1 MVESAAPAA
10 DRRRRA
16 GTSGA
21 RLSRTRYIAQAGVIA
36 AVYAVLTFTLSQV
49 GGVFFWGPLQLRPS
63 EAVTVL
69 AALTPAAIP
78 GLWLGAAVANFS
90 TVSQLG
96 AIGLLDV
103 VFGSLGSLLGA
114 AWTWRFRR
122 DTALALGGPVV
133 ANALI
138 VPAYLPFLLKAL
150 GVLDQS
156 YRFLGVD
163 ASHAWIS
170 MYLFGVVTIGVAEA
184 IVVYGLGLPLLLVL
198 RSLNLPG
205 LAERD

>member
-1 MVESAAPAA
+1 V
-10 DRRRRA
+10 
-16 GTSGA
+16 
-21 RLSRTRYIAQAGVIA
+21 SRTRYIAQAGIIA
-36 AVYAVLTFTLSQV
+36 AAYAVLTFTLAQV

-90 TVSQLG
+90 TVTQVG

-114 AWTWRFRR
+114 VWTWRFRR
-122 DTALALGGPVV
+122 KMAVALAGPVV

-150 GVLDQS
+150 GVLSQS
-156 YRFLGVD
+156 YRFLGID
-163 ASHAWIS
+163 ASHAWVW

-184 IVVYGLGLPLLLVL
+184 VVVYGLGLPLLLVL
-198 RSLNLPG
+198 RALKLPA
-205 LAERD
+205 LAQRD